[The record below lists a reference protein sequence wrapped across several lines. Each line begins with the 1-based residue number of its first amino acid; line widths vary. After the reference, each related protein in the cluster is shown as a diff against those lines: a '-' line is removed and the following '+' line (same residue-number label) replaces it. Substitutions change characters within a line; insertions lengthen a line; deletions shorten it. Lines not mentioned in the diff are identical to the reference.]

1 MTKVSYIYTN
11 AEGKKVVTASY
22 AEAQKHKE
30 YTVQYT
36 EGFNADELKK

>member
-11 AEGKKVVTASY
+11 AEGKKVVTSSY

-30 YTVQYT
+30 YAVQYT